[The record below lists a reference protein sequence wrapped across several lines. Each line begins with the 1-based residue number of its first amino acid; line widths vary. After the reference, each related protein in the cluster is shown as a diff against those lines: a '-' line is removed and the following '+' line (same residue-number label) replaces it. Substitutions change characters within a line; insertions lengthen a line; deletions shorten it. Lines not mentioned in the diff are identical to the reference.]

1 MTENA
6 DAQEA
11 EPTLAAALEIE
22 HRQIDA
28 GIEAYTKGGDVS
40 DVLDAVTA
48 LRRHI
53 WIEEEMVFPRLVER
67 GLQMPVFVMEREHGE
82 LWNLMDELARRLD
95 EDPATTTE
103 TCQHMLALLDAHNSK
118 EEPILYPHVD
128 EALGVDEGQRL
139 REFMET
145 GTLPAG
151 WVCKRAG

>member
-1 MTENA
+1 
-6 DAQEA
+6 
-11 EPTLAAALEIE
+11 
-22 HRQIDA
+22 
-28 GIEAYTKGGDVS
+28 
-40 DVLDAVTA
+40 
-48 LRRHI
+48 
-53 WIEEEMVFPRLVER
+53 MVFPRLVER

-103 TCQHMLALLDAHNSK
+103 TCQQMLALLDAHNSK

-128 EALGVDEGQRL
+128 DALGVDEAQRL